1 MENKKNVV
9 KSGGISIC
17 TIVGLLF
24 IVMKVFGLGIVAN
37 WSWLWVLSPFWIGY
51 LAVFVIL
58 ILSVF
63 LMAIFS
69 R

>member
-1 MENKKNVV
+1 MANTKNGV
-9 KSGGISIC
+9 KRGGFGIS

-51 LAVFVIL
+51 SIVIIIL
-58 ILSVF
+58 IIWVI
-63 LMAIFS
+63 LMAILS
-69 R
+69 

>member
-1 MENKKNVV
+1 MSNTQNGV
-9 KSGGISIC
+9 KRGGLSIC

-37 WSWLWVLSPFWIGY
+37 WSWIWVLSPFWIGY
-51 LAVFVIL
+51 LVVFVIL
-58 ILSVF
+58 ILWIV

-69 R
+69 